1 MTPKANYLEL
11 TIICAV
17 FVLLC
22 LLGIAWD
29 FTSNLLASG
38 IDGIMLLFVCLMM
51 AGIFG
56 AMILVELME
65 AGFIPRFGHSKS
77 KAAAPAASAAK
88 SAAPASQPAPQGK

>member
-1 MTPKANYLEL
+1 MTPKVNFLEL
-11 TIICAV
+11 AAICAV

-22 LLGIAWD
+22 LLGVAWD
-29 FTSNLLASG
+29 FTSGLLTSG

-65 AGFIPRFGHSKS
+65 AGMIPRFGHSKP
-77 KAAAPAASAAK
+77 KAAPATAAK
-88 SAAPASQPAPQGK
+88 PAAPASQPAPQGK